1 MTDEQDKNGVITAEN
16 SQPQKTVRGKPFVK
30 NDPRL
35 NKKGRP
41 RVPKNAQEL
50 NKLLAQIAAEE
61 ITNPNTG
68 EQVRRIDALL
78 RSMFTSK
85 APADRQYVIDRM
97 FGKIPQAT
105 DVTIE
110 DKTIVVD
117 LIEDD

>member
-1 MTDEQDKNGVITAEN
+1 MTDEQDKNGVNTAQN
-16 SQPQKTVRGKPFVK
+16 TTPPKRVVGKPFSK
-30 NDPRL
+30 NDPRIS
-35 NKKGRP
+35 KVGRP
-41 RVPKNAQEL
+41 RVPKNAHEL

>member
-1 MTDEQDKNGVITAEN
+1 MTDEPKNVVSTTDNNKKPGGVT
-16 SQPQKTVRGKPFVK
+16 GKGFVK
-30 NDPRL
+30 GDPRI
-35 NKKGRP
+35 NHKGRP
-41 RVPKNAQEL
+41 RVPKNAAEL

>member
-16 SQPQKTVRGKPFVK
+16 SQPPKPVRGKPFVK

-41 RVPKNAQEL
+41 RVPKNAHEL

-85 APADRQYVIDRM
+85 APADRQYVVDRM